1 MIPILK
7 SLLIPGWSQFDFD
20 KRSAYMMISSE
31 IFLISTYLFKTKEI
45 NVLESQYKIWA
56 YNYSNCD
63 NFSDRR
69 IYQIIEDFYNKEFF
83 LIYLYDE
90 ARRKYPDDLQAQ
102 QNYINLNNINANW
115 QWKDIET
122 YFYYQDLRSNYRRAK
137 AFRDIIGFT
146 IISNHIISAIH
157 SFLFYPRNDIEMNF
171 LPTYDGFKFEIIKH
185 F

>member
-45 NVLESQYKIWA
+45 NALESQYKIWA

-83 LIYLYDE
+83 LINLYDE
-90 ARRKYPDDLQAQ
+90 ARRKYPDDLQG
-102 QNYINLNNINANW
+102 
-115 QWKDIET
+115 T
-122 YFYYQDLRSNYRRAK
+122 AK
-137 AFRDIIGFT
+137 
-146 IISNHIISAIH
+146 
-157 SFLFYPRNDIEMNF
+157 LYK
-171 LPTYDGFKFEIIKH
+171 FKQYKCQLAMARY
-185 F
+185 